1 LRAVVQRVK
10 QAGVSV
16 EGREVSRIRKGHL
29 ILLGVEQ
36 GDTKQ
41 DVEYLADK
49 IVNLRVFED
58 HQGKMNLSVKDI
70 GGEMLVVSQFT
81 LCADCRKG
89 RRPSFISAA
98 EPEMAEAFYEEF
110 CRIASEQGVTVK
122 KGVFRT
128 HMEVDL
134 VNDGPVTVLLDSRKT
149 F

>member
-1 LRAVVQRVK
+1 MRAAVQRVK

-16 EGREVSRIRKGHL
+16 EGREVSRIRKGYL

>member
-1 LRAVVQRVK
+1 MRAVVQRVK

>member
-16 EGREVSRIRKGHL
+16 EGKEVSRIQKGHL
-29 ILLGVEQ
+29 VLLGVEQ
-36 GDTKQ
+36 GDTKE
-41 DVEYLADK
+41 DILYLAEK

-58 HQGKMNLSVKDI
+58 KQGKMNLSIKDI
-70 GGEMLVVSQFT
+70 DGEMLVVSQFT
-81 LCADCRKG
+81 LFGDCRKG

-98 EPEMAEAFYEEF
+98 APEMAEAFYEEF
-110 CRIASEQGVTVK
+110 CKIVSQKGVLVE
-122 KGVFRT
+122 KGVFGA

-134 VNDGPVTVLLDSRKT
+134 INDGPVTLLLDSKKT

>member
-1 LRAVVQRVK
+1 MRAAVQRVK

-16 EGREVSRIRKGHL
+16 EGREVSRIRKGYL

-81 LCADCRKG
+81 LCADKKG
-89 RRPSFISAA
+89 PPAQL
-98 EPEMAEAFYEEF
+98 YF
-110 CRIASEQGVTVK
+110 CR
-122 KGVFRT
+122 
-128 HMEVDL
+128 
-134 VNDGPVTVLLDSRKT
+134 
-149 F
+149 